1 MNRAWI
7 ELDEAALE
15 HNIRRYQRLLPAGC
29 EIMGVVKADA
39 YGHGAK
45 AVARSL
51 EKWGI
56 RHFATATLDE
66 AVKLREYGVKGEI
79 LILGYTDPGSFHLL
93 WKWDLTQTAT
103 CPAHAGA
110 LEQYGSLSPR
120 SADRR

>member
-66 AVKLREYGVKGEI
+66 AVKLLAEGKTCRVVAMDGEDIVDYDITEALAMTKGLDARGQAVTRAMTGVSGNEN
-79 LILGYTDPGSFHLL
+79 S
-93 WKWDLTQTAT
+93 
-103 CPAHAGA
+103 
-110 LEQYGSLSPR
+110 
-120 SADRR
+120 

>member
-1 MNRAWI
+1 M
-7 ELDEAALE
+7 DEAALE

-56 RHFATATLDE
+56 RHFATAALDE
-66 AVKLREYGVKGEI
+66 EDMAFYQQYRQMQYYREQNG
-79 LILGYTDPGSFHLL
+79 
-93 WKWDLTQTAT
+93 
-103 CPAHAGA
+103 
-110 LEQYGSLSPR
+110 R
-120 SADRR
+120 